1 MSWDGLYTHE
11 RVYPQ
16 FEVGDEVYVLGT
28 TAWKAGS
35 TYKTLKGESYTV
47 IKCYN
52 PYPNRPDLNV
62 WCITLLNDLGKE
74 ERYASYRFRK
84 TDRQIREDKIKLILK

>member
-1 MSWDGLYTHE
+1 MSWDGLYTHQ

-16 FEVGDEVYVLGT
+16 FEVGDEVYAVKQY
-28 TAWKAGS
+28 KALTKREG
-35 TYKTLKGESYTV
+35 YIV

-52 PYPNRPDLNV
+52 PYPHRPDLNA

-74 ERYASYRFRK
+74 ERYATYRFRK
-84 TDRQIREDKIKLILK
+84 TDRQIREDKIKSILNVQ